1 MYIRRRRL
9 YLRRLSP
16 HQRRRLRLRLVVLL
30 MTAFVCWC
38 LTMSV
43 LYLRRIS
50 TEMAVSDAIDIVTL
64 NINNS
69 VNERM
74 KENDM
79 RYERFVTLEKDN
91 NGAVTAIRTNMSEI
105 NALSTDI
112 LSDIVGRGERRVL
125 EVDVPLGNLLGSSI
139 LMGKGPE
146 VPLDIIML
154 TSSRI
159 DFSNELESA
168 GINQT
173 KHRIVFEVTVEID
186 VLIPWDMAS
195 AEVRSDILIAETVV
209 VGTVPE
215 TYISME

>member
-16 HQRRRLRLRLVVLL
+16 GQRRQLRLRLAVLAAMAL
-30 MTAFVCWC
+30 LVCF
-38 LTMSV
+38 LFMS
-43 LYLRRIS
+43 LRYLRRVS

-64 NINNS
+64 NINSS

-74 KENDM
+74 KAEDM
-79 RYERFVTLEKDN
+79 RYDRFVSLEKDN
-91 NGAVTAIRTNMSEI
+91 SGAVAAIKTNMTEI

-125 EVDVPLGNLLGSSI
+125 EVDVPLGNLLGSSL

-159 DFSNELESA
+159 DFRNDLESA

-195 AEVRSDILIAETVV
+195 AVVRSDVLIAETVI